1 MNSWNHYGF
10 GVAAAFMITSVG
22 GIQRGD
28 NGIYDAVGFSDF
40 VLQPVPGGSLDHAK
54 VAYKSSNGLIES
66 AWTADPKSV
75 DSHGVSALSTYSA
88 TVPANTSATLYLPVS
103 GKFSLQAARKV
114 KTCAGVT
121 YRGTAKRNGID
132 VMVFRLQSGGYDFA
146 SDGSRITV
154 SLKSGYVTK

>member
-1 MNSWNHYGF
+1 
-10 GVAAAFMITSVG
+10 
-22 GIQRGD
+22 
-28 NGIYDAVGFSDF
+28 
-40 VLQPVPGGSLDHAK
+40 
-54 VAYKSSNGLIES
+54 
-66 AWTADPKSV
+66 
-75 DSHGVSALSTYSA
+75 
-88 TVPANTSATLYLPVS
+88 LPVS
-103 GKFSLQAARKV
+103 GTFSLQAARKV